1 MDSSLVENQARALR
15 IALDNGTVTREAY
28 VSNLLRVRGLAE
40 HPSADRLSHAFVDG
54 RIDADLLDRNL
65 ASLRPAPP
73 PEPKPEPKPAPKAEP
88 EPEDEPDPIDM
99 PPLQ

>member
-40 HPSADRLSHAFVDG
+40 HPSADRLSRAFLDG
-54 RIDADLLDRNL
+54 RIDADILDRNL
-65 ASLRPAPP
+65 KGLRPPEPPAPP
-73 PEPKPEPKPAPKAEP
+73 SAPAENP
-88 EPEDEPDPIDM
+88 EPDPIDM
-99 PPLQ
+99 PPFQ

>member
-28 VSNLLRVRGLAE
+28 VANMLRVMGLTD
-40 HPSADRLSHAFVDG
+40 HPSADRLSAAFVEG

-65 ASLRPAPP
+65 ASLRRPSP
-73 PEPKPEPKPAPKAEP
+73 
-88 EPEDEPDPIDM
+88 DSEPDPIDM
-99 PPLQ
+99 APLR